1 MLKFECTENQLV
13 ELSIVGYQFDD
24 EERLD
29 EYDYNWLYI
38 KLNADLNNKS
48 YTVTCP
54 ALLTWELRNLSKWF
68 KDLSINKVKKV
79 ELEFLEPCISFE
91 LLSSKTEKI
100 KQIRINL
107 ALEFSQSTSDDGLSV
122 IFEADSQTL
131 KNYSIQIKEDLEE
144 FPER

>member
-1 MLKFECTENQLV
+1 M
-13 ELSIVGYQFDD
+13 
-24 EERLD
+24 
-29 EYDYNWLYI
+29 
-38 KLNADLNNKS
+38 
-48 YTVTCP
+48 TCP

-68 KDLSINKVKKV
+68 RDLSRNKVKEV

-122 IFEADSQTL
+122 IFEADSQKL
-131 KNYSIQIKEDLEE
+131 KNYSI
-144 FPER
+144 

>member
-48 YTVTCP
+48 YTVTYP